1 MIHII
6 CLARQNSSRLP
17 NKIFADIN
25 GKMTIEW
32 IIDKLILTDAPFSFA
47 IPSSDASGDLGVFLR
62 HKNIKFFAGDEKDVL
77 SRFVGAAHQVSE
89 SFVQRYNCD
98 NLLVHPN
105 YIRTCHQLVK
115 NRQEELIFSNTMWEN
130 HSGQSVEIIKK
141 SVCNINE
148 KPTQFEKEH
157 VFPYFYNRLK
167 SVVKLPKPVGRL
179 GPLDTFDD
187 LDRIKKQLTLQ

>member
-25 GKMTIEW
+25 GKMAIEW
-32 IIDKLILTDAPFSFA
+32 VIDKLLLTKAPFSFA
-47 IPSSDASGDLGVFLR
+47 IPSSDATGDLGLFLR
-62 HKNIKFFAGDEKDVL
+62 RKNIKFFSGDEDDVL

-89 SFVQRYNCD
+89 KFVQRYNCD
-98 NLLVHPN
+98 NLLVHPD
-105 YIRTCHQLVK
+105 YIRACHQLVK

-130 HSGQSVEIIKK
+130 HNGQSVEIIQKNA
-141 SVCNINE
+141 CNIGE
-148 KPTQFEKEH
+148 KPSQFEEEH

-167 SVVKLPKPVGRL
+167 PVVKLPKPIGRL
-179 GPLDTFDD
+179 GPLDTLKD
-187 LDRIKKQLTLQ
+187 LDRIKKHLSLS